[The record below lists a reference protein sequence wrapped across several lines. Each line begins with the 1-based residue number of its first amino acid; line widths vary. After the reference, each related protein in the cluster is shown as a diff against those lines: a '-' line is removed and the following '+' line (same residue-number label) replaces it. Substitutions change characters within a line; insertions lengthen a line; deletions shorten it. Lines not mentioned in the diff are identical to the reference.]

1 MQPSNRVLRLIE
13 RSEGLRA
20 HPYKDL
26 AGHLTIGYG
35 HRLLPG
41 ETFPDGLTPE
51 AAVALLARDA
61 DTAALAVGRL
71 VRVPLTQGQFDA
83 LVDFVFNL
91 GPARL
96 ASSTLLQRLNA
107 GQTEAA
113 ARELLRWD
121 RVNGQPNAGLHA
133 RRQAEFA
140 LWNAPGL
147 PVDPKTEPAAQPVPP
162 TPLSSRLPAPN
173 PSQLP

>member
-13 RSEGLRA
+13 RSEGFRP

-41 ETFPDGLTPE
+41 ETFPDGISPE
-51 AAVALLARDA
+51 AAAALLARDA
-61 DTAALAVGRL
+61 NSAAQAVRRL
-71 VRVPLTQGQFDA
+71 VRVLLTPGQCDA

-96 ASSTLLQRLNA
+96 ASSTLLARLNA
-107 GQTEAA
+107 GDFEAA
-113 ARELLRWD
+113 GRELLRWD
-121 RVNGQPNAGLHA
+121 RANGQPNAGLHS
-133 RRQAEFA
+133 RRQAEFE
-140 LWNAPGL
+140 LWNAPS
-147 PVDPKTEPAAQPVPP
+147 PPADPKTEPAASLVPSP
-162 TPLSSRLPAPN
+162 ALSSRPPAPN